1 MDAADEDESE
11 EELEAVD
18 GHIDQIVHPQIV
30 HYCCWLLQTGR
41 EVSDAV
47 VAVVVTEPK
56 ARKSGH
62 RLP

>member
-1 MDAADEDESE
+1 MDAADKDESE
-11 EELEAVD
+11 EELD
-18 GHIDQIVHPQIV
+18 GHIDQILHPEIV

-47 VAVVVTEPK
+47 VAVVMTEPK

-62 RLP
+62 